1 MIDIG
6 RWAAMTGIAALVA
19 MGVASGVARTMYPS
33 TFGVRAEQLRAAAWR
48 YLDLHEPFADERR
61 EEVRT
66 LEARFADQPVWIGLH
81 AGLGAAFLL
90 AASLQF
96 VPWIRARHLQLHRRN
111 GRVLIALGLI
121 IAATG
126 LYFGVVIP
134 AAGAPEAII
143 IGVVATLFIASLVNG
158 ARAILKKDVVR
169 HREWMIRAF
178 ALAVGISTVRIVAAV
193 ADGMLTPRGWP
204 LKSVFVLSLAA
215 GWGITVSAAEL
226 WIIRTRKTVQ

>member
-1 MIDIG
+1 M
-6 RWAAMTGIAALVA
+6 
-19 MGVASGVARTMYPS
+19 
-33 TFGVRAEQLRAAAWR
+33 
-48 YLDLHEPFADERR
+48 
-61 EEVRT
+61 
-66 LEARFADQPVWIGLH
+66 
-81 AGLGAAFLL
+81 
-90 AASLQF
+90 
-96 VPWIRARHLQLHRRN
+96 
-111 GRVLIALGLI
+111 LIALGLI

-143 IGVVATLFIASLVNG
+143 IGVVATLFIVSLVNG
-158 ARAILKKDVVR
+158 ARAILKKDILR

-193 ADGMLTPRGWP
+193 ADGILSPRGWP

-226 WIIRTRKTVQ
+226 WIRRTRKQPVARYTG